1 MPERKHNIEFESEL
15 NKVKPV
21 DSSGRRLMST
31 MDGQHAGFDPA
42 IWAVAAALGG
52 AVVYLAF
59 LN

>member
-1 MPERKHNIEFESEL
+1 
-15 NKVKPV
+15 
-21 DSSGRRLMST
+21 MST